1 MNVTNL
7 MSAMQNQGMTSPP
20 QEHAEGSDSQDLLS
34 FLTSLTQQLQTTPQS
49 TETDTTTQI
58 SPDDLQA
65 LTEKIAAMLQDGKPL
80 PASLQSLTPDD
91 LATQIAE
98 MLQKTNGISCIQS
111 SLKSDLAAF
120 LSSEIQET
128 IPKDNI
134 SQKDIIAL
142 LNEIHD
148 LIAKNSDPTKIPSFL
163 QTQDTSA
170 PTDTTLLL
178 QQLKDKI
185 AQLSTTTDETGNDA
199 LLQLTEE
206 LILFLKENGIEQPV
220 IEHQL
225 AVLTKFLGQEKPLTP
240 VVTSTTTLAQTPTLP
255 AGNTETLAHT
265 TAQQNATKS
274 TTPHQPQAATPT
286 QNTEP
291 PQQQPLTARIAGLG
305 ISSSTLHAMTTT
317 GDGGF
322 SSDGFGSQT
331 GGQQQG
337 LASDAKTLSP
347 FSVDTLNTQNF
358 TNYLTSA
365 RSQPSPLTQMVNLQ
379 LQRGINSRIE
389 SMTLQLE
396 PAELGRLDIKLKFG
410 KDGKIS
416 AHMTVDK
423 PETLALLQKDSPHLE
438 KILQQTGLD
447 ADENSLSFD
456 LRQQSNQQSTEEYDS
471 SNGDADEFAAHINGT
486 SAEKTLQAQIAM
498 QTNGYITQS
507 GVNIMV

>member
-1 MNVTNL
+1 VNVTNL
-7 MSAMQNQGMTSPP
+7 MSAIQNQEMTSPP

-49 TETDTTTQI
+49 TETETATQI
-58 SPDDLQA
+58 SPDNLKT
-65 LTEKIAAMLQDGKPL
+65 LTEKIAALLQDGKPL
-80 PASLQSLTPDD
+80 PTSLQFL
-91 LATQIAE
+91 
-98 MLQKTNGISCIQS
+98 N
-111 SLKSDLAAF
+111 SDLAAL

-128 IPKDNI
+128 VPKDDI

-142 LNEIHD
+142 LNEIRD
-148 LIAKNSDPTKIPSFL
+148 LIAKNSDPTKIPSLL

-185 AQLSTTTDETGNDA
+185 SQLSTTTSKTDNNE
-199 LLQLTEE
+199 LLKLTEE
-206 LILFLKENGIEQPV
+206 LILFLKDHGVEQPV

-225 AVLTKFLGQEKPLTP
+225 ATLIKFLEQKKPLTP
-240 VVTSTTTLAQTPTLP
+240 MVATTSTATLAQTPTLP
-255 AGNTETLAHT
+255 TGNTETLTHT
-265 TAQQNATKS
+265 TAQQNATER
-274 TTPHQPQAATPT
+274 TTPPQQQPQAATPA

-305 ISSSTLHAMTTT
+305 ISSSIINAMATT
-317 GDGGF
+317 GDGGLG
-322 SSDGFGSQT
+322 SNGFGSQT

-347 FSVDTLNTQNF
+347 VSVDTLNTQNF
-358 TNYLTSA
+358 TNYLTSS
-365 RSQPSPLTQMVNLQ
+365 RNQPSPLTQMVNMQ
-379 LQRGINSRIE
+379 LQRGINSKIE

-416 AHMTVDK
+416 AHMIVDK
-423 PETLALLQKDSPHLE
+423 PETLALLQKDSHYLE
-438 KILQQTGLD
+438 KVLQQTGLD

-456 LRQQSNQQSTEEYDS
+456 LRQQNNQQSLEEYDGDS
-471 SNGDADEFAAHINGT
+471 SDADEFASHVNGT
-486 SAEKTLQAQIAM
+486 STEKTLQTQIAI
-498 QTNGYITQS
+498 QANGYITQS